1 MEISNLLVEDC
12 WVEWAHCLQ
21 KIRNQIN
28 PKSYE
33 QWFARTE
40 ATLVNANTI
49 RIVVADTISADWLH
63 KHYQKMVEDIVFDTT
78 QKKTVIEFMPYVE
91 KTLQNDLSQDLFDS
105 VISEDKPSPKIKKPS
120 PRETDSHS
128 NYTFD
133 NFVVGDTNRMAFS
146 SAYTIAGNNSKTT
159 YNPLFIFGGPGLGK
173 THLLRAIESRVTVEH
188 IAQRVMYV
196 TAEEYMRRFIEAIQ
210 DRSTKDFKKLFREID
225 ILLVDDVQFLLKG
238 EQTQN
243 EFFHTFNALHE
254 KNCKVV
260 LTCDRSPDKIED
272 IEERLRSRFKWG
284 LVTSIEQPDLVTRI
298 AIIKSKAASLNLD
311 LEHDT
316 IALIANHAASNV
328 REIEGILTSLTA
340 HVAIH
345 QNNIGT
351 DTVNAVL
358 RQRGRVTYGMRDISN
373 IQLAVSESTGIPV
386 TLMVSRSRKQE
397 VVHARYLAIY
407 LAHTI
412 TKDTYATIGSQ
423 FGGRDHSTVLYAI
436 QSISKRLKLDPILK
450 KTVDSLLNQ
459 LDS

>member
-12 WVEWAHCLQ
+12 WVEWAHCLRE
-21 KIRNQIN
+21 IRSQIN

-40 ATLVNANTI
+40 ATFVNANTI
-49 RIVVADTISADWLH
+49 RIVVADTICADWLR
-63 KHYQKMVEDIVFDTT
+63 KHYQTMVEDIVFDTT
-78 QKKTVIEFMPYVE
+78 QKKTAIEFMPYVE
-91 KTLQNDLSQDLFDS
+91 KTIKNDLSQDLFGS
-105 VISEDKPSPKIKKPS
+105 IISEDKLSPEIKKTP
-120 PRETDSHS
+120 PKETNRRS

-146 SAYTIAGNNSKTT
+146 SAYTIAGNNSQTT

-173 THLLRAIESRVTVEH
+173 THLLRAIENRVSVEH
-188 IAQRVMYV
+188 IEKRVMYV

-210 DRSTKDFKKLFREID
+210 DRSTKAFKKLFREID

-284 LVTSIEQPDLVTRI
+284 LVTSIEQPDLITRI
-298 AIIKSKAASLNLD
+298 AIINSKAESLNLD
-311 LEHDT
+311 LEQDT
-316 IALIANHAASNV
+316 VALIANHAASNV
-328 REIEGILTSLTA
+328 REIEGVLTSLTA

-351 DTVNAVL
+351 DTVNSVL

-386 TLMVSRSRKQE
+386 ALMVSRSRKQE

-450 KTVDSLLNQ
+450 KTVGSLLNQ

>member
-1 MEISNLLVEDC
+1 
-12 WVEWAHCLQ
+12 VEWTNCLRE
-21 KIRNQIN
+21 IRDQIN
-28 PKSYE
+28 PRSYD

-40 ATLVNANTI
+40 ATFVDPTTL
-49 RIVVADTISADWLH
+49 RIVVADAISADWLR
-63 KHYQKMVEDIVFDTT
+63 KHYQKMVEDVVYNTT
-78 QKKTVIEFMPYVE
+78 KTRTNIEFIPQIE
-91 KTLQNDLSQDLFDS
+91 NAFRNDLNQDLFRSATPENQPDS
-105 VISEDKPSPKIKKPS
+105 ETEQNLPSGLGNL
-120 PRETDSHS
+120 S

-146 SAYTIAGNNSKTT
+146 SAYTIASNNSQTT

-173 THLLRAIESRVTVEH
+173 THLLRAIENRVLLEQTT
-188 IAQRVMYV
+188 QRVLYV

-210 DRSTKDFKKLFREID
+210 DRSTKDFKELFRKID

-284 LVTSIEQPDLVTRI
+284 LVTGIEQPDLITRI
-298 AIIKSKAASLNLD
+298 AIIESKAKSLNLD
-311 LEHDT
+311 LGKET
-316 IALIANHAASNV
+316 VALIANHAASNV
-328 REIEGILTSLTA
+328 REIEGVLTSLTA

-345 QNNIGT
+345 QSNIGT
-351 DTVNAVL
+351 ETVNAVL

-386 TLMVSRSRKQE
+386 ALMVSRSRKQE

-407 LAHTI
+407 IAHTV
-412 TKDTYATIGSQ
+412 TKDTYSTIGTQ

-436 QSISKRLKLDPILK
+436 QSISKRLKLDPGLK
-450 KTVDSLLNQ
+450 KTVSSLLNQ
-459 LDS
+459 LDA

>member
-1 MEISNLLVEDC
+1 MLVEEC
-12 WVEWAHCLQ
+12 WEEWTHCLRE
-21 KIRNQIN
+21 IRDQIN
-28 PKSYE
+28 PRSYE
-33 QWFARTE
+33 QWFSRTE
-40 ATLVNANTI
+40 ATLVAPTTL
-49 RIVVADTISADWLH
+49 RIIVADAISADWLR
-63 KHYQKMVEDIVFDTT
+63 KHYQNMVEDVVYNTT
-78 QKKTVIEFMPYVE
+78 QIRANIEFIPHVE
-91 KTLQNDLSQDLFDS
+91 KALRNNLNQDLFESVTPEDQRDS
-105 VISEDKPSPKIKKPS
+105 ETRQVPPIE
-120 PRETDSHS
+120 PRLGNLS

-146 SAYTIAGNNSKTT
+146 SAYTIAGNHSQTQ

-173 THLLRAIESRVTVEH
+173 THLLRAIENRVHLEH
-188 IAQRVMYV
+188 TAQRVMYV

-210 DRSTKDFKKLFREID
+210 DRSTKDFKELFRKID

-284 LVTSIEQPDLVTRI
+284 LVTGIEQPDLITRI
-298 AIIKSKAASLNLD
+298 AIIESKAKSLNLD
-311 LEHDT
+311 LGKDT
-316 IALIANHAASNV
+316 VALIANHAASNV
-328 REIEGILTSLTA
+328 REIEGVLTSLTA

-345 QNNIGT
+345 QSNIGT

-373 IQLAVSESTGIPV
+373 VQLAVSESTGIPIA
-386 TLMVSRSRKQE
+386 LMVGRSRKQE

-407 LAHTI
+407 LAHTV
-412 TKDTYATIGSQ
+412 TKDTYSAIGSQ

-436 QSISKRLKLDPILK
+436 QSISNRLKLDPVLK
-450 KTVDSLLNQ
+450 QRVSSLLDQ
-459 LDS
+459 LDA

>member
-1 MEISNLLVEDC
+1 LLVEAC
-12 WVEWAHCLQ
+12 WVEWRDCL
-21 KIRNQIN
+21 RELRDQIN
-28 PKSYE
+28 PRSYD
-33 QWFARTE
+33 QWFARTD
-40 ATLVNANTI
+40 ATLVDPTTL
-49 RIVVADTISADWLH
+49 RIIVADAISADWLR
-63 KHYQKMVEDIVFDTT
+63 KHYQKIVEDVVYNTT
-78 QKKTVIEFMPYVE
+78 EIRANIEFIPQIE
-91 KTLQNDLSQDLFDS
+91 NAFRNDLNQDLFRSATPENQPDS
-105 VISEDKPSPKIKKPS
+105 KTEQNL
-120 PRETDSHS
+120 PRGLGNLS

-146 SAYTIAGNNSKTT
+146 SAYTIASNNSQTT

-173 THLLRAIESRVTVEH
+173 THLLRAIENRVLLEH
-188 IAQRVMYV
+188 TTQRVLYV

-210 DRSTKDFKKLFREID
+210 DRSTKDFKELFRKID

-284 LVTSIEQPDLVTRI
+284 LVTGIEQPDLITRI
-298 AIIKSKAASLNLD
+298 AIIESKAKSLNLD
-311 LEHDT
+311 LEKET
-316 IALIANHAASNV
+316 VALIANHAASNV
-328 REIEGILTSLTA
+328 REIEGVLTSLTA

-345 QNNIGT
+345 QSNIGT
-351 DTVNAVL
+351 ETVNAVL

-373 IQLAVSESTGIPV
+373 IQVAVSELTGIPV
-386 TLMVSRSRKQE
+386 PLMVSRSRKQE

-407 LAHTI
+407 LSHTI
-412 TKDTYATIGSQ
+412 TKDTYSTIGTQ

-436 QSISKRLKLDPILK
+436 QSISKRLKLDPGLK
-450 KTVDSLLNQ
+450 KTVSSLLNQ
-459 LDS
+459 LDA

>member
-1 MEISNLLVEDC
+1 MLVEAC
-12 WVEWAHCLQ
+12 WVEWTNCLRE
-21 KIRNQIN
+21 IRDQIN
-28 PKSYE
+28 PRSYD

-40 ATLVNANTI
+40 ATFVDPTTL
-49 RIVVADTISADWLH
+49 RIVVADAISADWLR
-63 KHYQKMVEDIVFDTT
+63 KHYQKMVEDVVYNTT
-78 QKKTVIEFMPYVE
+78 KTRTNIEFIPQIE
-91 KTLQNDLSQDLFDS
+91 NAFRNDLNQDLFRSATPENQPDS
-105 VISEDKPSPKIKKPS
+105 ETEQNLPSGLGNL
-120 PRETDSHS
+120 S

-146 SAYTIAGNNSKTT
+146 SAYTIASNNSQTT

-173 THLLRAIESRVTVEH
+173 THLLRAIENRVLLEQTT
-188 IAQRVMYV
+188 QRVLYV

-210 DRSTKDFKKLFREID
+210 DRSTKDFKELFRKID

-284 LVTSIEQPDLVTRI
+284 LVTGIEQPDLITRI
-298 AIIKSKAASLNLD
+298 AIIESKAKSLNLD
-311 LEHDT
+311 LGKET
-316 IALIANHAASNV
+316 VALIANHAASNV
-328 REIEGILTSLTA
+328 REIEGVLTSLTA

-345 QNNIGT
+345 QSNIGT
-351 DTVNAVL
+351 ETVNAVL

-386 TLMVSRSRKQE
+386 ALMVSRSRKQE

-407 LAHTI
+407 IAHTV
-412 TKDTYATIGSQ
+412 TKDTYSTIGTQ

-436 QSISKRLKLDPILK
+436 QSISKRLKLDPGLK
-450 KTVDSLLNQ
+450 KTVSSLLNQ
-459 LDS
+459 LDA

>member
-1 MEISNLLVEDC
+1 MEWTN
-12 WVEWAHCLQ
+12 CLRE
-21 KIRNQIN
+21 IRDQIN
-28 PKSYE
+28 PRSYD

-40 ATLVNANTI
+40 ATFVDPTTL
-49 RIVVADTISADWLH
+49 RIVVADAISADWLR
-63 KHYQKMVEDIVFDTT
+63 KHYQKMVEDVVYNTT
-78 QKKTVIEFMPYVE
+78 KTRTNIEFIPQIE
-91 KTLQNDLSQDLFDS
+91 NAFRNDLNQDLFRSATPENQPDS
-105 VISEDKPSPKIKKPS
+105 ETEQNLPSGLGNL
-120 PRETDSHS
+120 S

-146 SAYTIAGNNSKTT
+146 SAYTIASNNSQTT

-173 THLLRAIESRVTVEH
+173 THLLRAIENRVLLEQTT
-188 IAQRVMYV
+188 QRVLYV

-210 DRSTKDFKKLFREID
+210 DRSTKDFKELFRKID

-284 LVTSIEQPDLVTRI
+284 LVTGIEQPDLITRI
-298 AIIKSKAASLNLD
+298 AIIESKAKSLNLD
-311 LEHDT
+311 LGKET
-316 IALIANHAASNV
+316 VALIANHAASNV
-328 REIEGILTSLTA
+328 REIEGVLTSLTA

-345 QNNIGT
+345 QSNIGT
-351 DTVNAVL
+351 ETVNAVL

-386 TLMVSRSRKQE
+386 ALMVSRSRKQE

-407 LAHTI
+407 IAHTV
-412 TKDTYATIGSQ
+412 TKDTYSTIGTQ

-436 QSISKRLKLDPILK
+436 QSISKRLKLDPGLK
-450 KTVDSLLNQ
+450 KTVSSLLNQ
-459 LDS
+459 LDA